1 MSFPSCSYSLCT
13 HSTIHPLDYIQQKYL
28 WTFPGQ
34 RFSLA
39 SLRCNSY
46 CLQNEEKFPAELM
59 FAWLPVGMASKPIQ
73 GIFFSLVQL
82 VVFWVCCLCE
92 HRMKCMQEYFK
103 ILCFTFSYFILIS
116 CIIVFIFLPATS
128 SKHIYCTPNVRIKN
142 RTYTVGG
149 CLEFQTDSTS
159 VSDDLF
165 GHTYD
170 IILWHR
176 L

>member
-1 MSFPSCSYSLCT
+1 MSFPSCSHSLCT
-13 HSTIHPLDYIQQKYL
+13 HSTIHPLDYIQQKYF

-59 FAWLPVGMASKPIQ
+59 FAWLPVGMATKPIR

-82 VVFWVCCLCE
+82 FVCVSTGWNVC
-92 HRMKCMQEYFK
+92 RN
-103 ILCFTFSYFILIS
+103 ILRFFVLLSAILLY
-116 CIIVFIFLPATS
+116 IFLPATS
-128 SKHIYCTPNVRIKN
+128 SKHFHCTPNMRIRN

-159 VSDDLF
+159 VFDNLF
-165 GHTYD
+165 AHASD